1 MQTETGRPGGIAGL
15 IERAVRLLDSIP
27 YALVAL
33 FARIVVAHAF
43 FASGQTKVEGPV
55 IGGEVLGMDL
65 SVIVPTHIRD
75 AAFTLFAEEYKV
87 PLLPTH
93 LATYMA
99 AIGEHILPVLL
110 VFGLASRFSA
120 LGLIAMTMVI
130 QIFVYPDAWWTVHA
144 YWLGLL
150 ILIVAQG
157 PGALS
162 LDHLVS
168 RFWPSR
174 SPERSAGALAAGRAT
189 SLKA

>member
-1 MQTETGRPGGIAGL
+1 MQTETGRPGGLAAL
-15 IERAVRLLDSIP
+15 IERVVRLLDAIP

-43 FASGQTKVEGPV
+43 FASGQTKGPV
-55 IGGEVLGMDL
+55 LGGEVLGLDL
-65 SVIVPTHIRD
+65 SVIVPTGIRD
-75 AAFTLFAEEYKV
+75 AAFTLFAEEYRV
-87 PLLPTH
+87 PFLPTH

-110 VFGLASRFSA
+110 FFGLASRFSA
-120 LGLIAMTMVI
+120 LGLIGMTMVI
-130 QIFVYPDAWWTVHA
+130 QIFVYPDAWWSVHA

-157 PGALS
+157 PGAIS

-168 RFWPSR
+168 RFWGSR
-174 SPERSAGALAAGRAT
+174 DADRSAGALGSGRTA
-189 SLKA
+189 SLKV